1 MSQPGQ
7 DAFWGAFAAGDGTVG
22 QPTDDGLVRRV
33 MLGDEAALG
42 VLYRRYVDAI
52 YRFILAQV
60 REREDAEDLTAETF
74 ARMIQGLA
82 GFRREASFKNW
93 LYQIARNA
101 IRNHRR
107 AAGYRR
113 TVALTPHL
121 LDSEAGHEP
130 PAVVEDD
137 ASVVALLQPL
147 PPRYRQ
153 VLELRFLVGL
163 SIEETAARMEITV
176 ANAKV
181 LQHRALKRAA
191 GVKEA
196 NALDARRRR

>member
-1 MSQPGQ
+1 MSRTGP
-7 DAFWGAFAAGDGTVG
+7 DAFWDAFKQGDATSDAALVARVVAGDE
-22 QPTDDGLVRRV
+22 P
-33 MLGDEAALG
+33 ALG
-42 VLYRRYVDAI
+42 ILYGRYVEAI

-60 REREDAEDLTAETF
+60 RAREDAEDLTAETF

-82 GFRREASFKNW
+82 GFRHEASFKNW

-101 IRNHRR
+101 VRNHRR

-113 TVALTPHL
+113 TVALSPQL
-121 LDSEAGHEP
+121 RAPDGGDP
-130 PAVVEDD
+130 PTAEVEDTAVVL
-137 ASVVALLQPL
+137 SLLLPL
-147 PPRYRQ
+147 PPRYRR
-153 VLELRFLVGL
+153 VLELRFLHGL
-163 SIEETAARMEITV
+163 TIEETAARMEISV

-196 NALDARRRR
+196 DALDARREA

>member
-1 MSQPGQ
+1 MSEAGPSG
-7 DAFWGAFAAGDGTVG
+7 FWKGYRAGTGVVEPVSDGS
-22 QPTDDGLVRRV
+22 LVRSV
-33 MLGDEAALG
+33 LEGDEVALG
-42 VLYRRYVDAI
+42 TLYGNYVDAI

-60 REREDAEDLTAETF
+60 RDREDAEDLTADTF

-82 GFRREASFKNW
+82 GFRHEASFKNW

-101 IRNHRR
+101 VRNHRR

-113 TVALTPHL
+113 TVALTPQLHAA
-121 LDSEAGHEP
+121 DHSDAPTDGVEED
-130 PAVVEDD
+130 AVV
-137 ASVVALLQPL
+137 VGLLQPL

-153 VLELRFLVGL
+153 VLELRFLAGL
-163 SIEETAARMEITV
+163 SIEETAKRMEITV

-191 GVKEA
+191 GLKEA
-196 NALDARRRR
+196 SEVHARRRA